1 MSITALVAIA
11 TAAVGIVETVAKAAT
26 KITIQNKII
35 QNHSL

>member
-26 KITIQNKII
+26 KNNNTK
-35 QNHSL
+35 